1 MKIDIAA
8 ISLDVKN
15 FRHAEVSDERDALRI
30 LLGDER
36 THKILRLAQDIVEQ
50 GMLDPSS
57 LLIVT
62 EDTARP
68 GKYIALEGNRRIT
81 ALKTLAS
88 PELSQGFVSH
98 PIFKML
104 SGKFLA
110 QGITQIDCVVLSRA
124 EAAVWIKRKHYKGVG
139 GEGVIQ
145 WDAVATARSDAAE
158 GKYTRW
164 MTSLAFLEENGIDA
178 EDLRDRIRSKT
189 TTVERVLTSS
199 AMSSV
204 LGVTFKNNAI
214 SSEIGDTK
222 ALAALLGDIM
232 EAMADSS
239 FKEPL
244 VSTFAQQEAWL
255 KGFSAKSL
263 KKPAPTASPAGAPAH
278 PSSTQ
283 SGQGAASG
291 KSTSSQPQTAQ
302 PQSTSSSPGG
312 SKRPSVSKPRQF
324 LAKKGLRIH
333 NANLN
338 KLYQELAKLKVE
350 AHPFAAASMIRVFLE
365 KATVVFLEDMNVPT
379 LSGQP
384 GAWHSDFNVKLR
396 SKVDAALKQI
406 DPLEKDPRLQYARQ
420 VAKGTNDALHSLDQ
434 LNRAIHD
441 NTALPAPSES
451 VVIWDRYHD
460 YFAALFDVLEKAG
473 K

>member
-30 LLGDER
+30 LIGDER
-36 THKILRLAQDIVEQ
+36 SHKISRLAQDIVEQ

-62 EDTARP
+62 EDTAHP

-88 PELSQGFVSH
+88 PELSQGFVSY

-104 SGKFLA
+104 SGRFLS
-110 QGITQIDCVVLSRA
+110 QGITQIDCVVLSRK

-164 MTSLAFLEENGIDA
+164 MTALAFLEENGVDA
-178 EDLRDRIRSKT
+178 EDIRDRIRSKT

-204 LGVTFKNNAI
+204 LGVTFKKNAI
-214 SSEIGDTK
+214 SAETGDTK
-222 ALAALLGDIM
+222 GLVSLLGDIM
-232 EAMADSS
+232 EAMADTS

-244 VSTFAQQEAWL
+244 VSTVAQQEAWL
-255 KGFSAKSL
+255 NGFAAGGL
-263 KKPAPTASPAGAPAH
+263 KKPAQTPSPSGTPAN
-278 PSSTQ
+278 PSTPQ
-283 SGQGAASG
+283 SGQGAAAG
-291 KSTSSQPQTAQ
+291 KSTSAQPQTAQ
-302 PQSTSSSPGG
+302 PQGTTSSTGS
-312 SKRPSVSKPRQF
+312 SKRPSVGKPRQY
-324 LAKKGLRIH
+324 LAKKGLRIR

-338 KLYQELAKLKVE
+338 KLYQELAKLKVDT
-350 AHPFAAASMIRVFLE
+350 HPFAAASMIRVFLE

-379 LSGQP
+379 LSGQQ
-384 GAWHSDFNVKLR
+384 GAWHNDFSVKLR
-396 SKVDAALKQI
+396 SKVEAALKQI
-406 DPLEKDPRLQYARQ
+406 DPSAADARLQYARQ
-420 VAKGTNDALHSLDQ
+420 VAKGTADALHGLDQ

-451 VVIWDRYHD
+451 ILIWDRYHD
-460 YFAALFDVLEKAG
+460 YFAAMFDVLENAG